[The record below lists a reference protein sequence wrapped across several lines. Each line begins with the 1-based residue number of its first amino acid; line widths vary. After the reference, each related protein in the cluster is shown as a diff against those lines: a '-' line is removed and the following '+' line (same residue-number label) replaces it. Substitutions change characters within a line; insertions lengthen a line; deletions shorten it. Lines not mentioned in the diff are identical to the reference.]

1 MWNDVSEKVRIFDKI
16 LIFFKKNKFF
26 LKKVLHY
33 VKICGIVNV
42 LNKDIALCNS
52 SNVACF

>member
-1 MWNDVSEKVRIFDKI
+1 MKN
-16 LIFFKKNKFF
+16 LKKNKKILKN

>member
-1 MWNDVSEKVRIFDKI
+1 MLKF
-16 LIFFKKNKFF
+16 LIFFNFFKKK